1 MTPRLTRAEV
11 LARLAAAHN
20 PVILIHVKP
29 DGDAVGS
36 AAALAHYFT
45 RRGQAP
51 SILCADPIPARLAFL
66 LDGLTLAP
74 YTGRAGR
81 TVLAVDV
88 ASEKQLGGLADEF
101 GAGSPPDFSIDHHE
115 RGTPVAPCYLR
126 PNAAATGE
134 ILADLLTA
142 LAKPERLA
150 TNVATA
156 LFAAIT
162 SDTGCFRFSNATG
175 ATHRTAARLI
185 DLGIDAGRVNHLLF
199 ESKTPAQLKAEAA
212 TADRTVLAADGRI
225 AYAILE
231 RPLLDRYGE
240 EYFETAI
247 DIVRAVAGVRIAFT
261 VKEQANGDLR
271 ISMRSTE
278 ADVAAVAA
286 RHGGGGHL
294 RAAGCTFSGTAVQDA
309 VRALVAEL
317 TPLV

>member
-1 MTPRLTRAEV
+1 MIPRLTRAEV
-11 LARLAAAHN
+11 LTRLAAAHD

-36 AAALAHYFT
+36 AAALAHYFIG
-45 RRGQAP
+45 RGQAP
-51 SILCADPIPARLAFL
+51 SILCADPIPSRLAFL

-74 YTGRAGR
+74 YSGRAGR

-88 ASEKQLGGLADEF
+88 ASEKQLGGLADDF

-115 RGTPVAPCYLR
+115 RCAPVAPCYLR
-126 PNAAATGE
+126 QNAAATGE

-142 LAKPERLA
+142 LAKPEPLA
-150 TNVATA
+150 HDVATA

-175 ATHRTAARLI
+175 ATHRAAARLI
-185 DLGIDAGRVNHLLF
+185 DLGIDAGDINHRLF

-212 TADRTVLAADGRI
+212 TADRTVLTAGRRI

-231 RPLLDRYGE
+231 RSLLDRYGE
-240 EYFETAI
+240 EYFETSI
-247 DIVRAVAGVRIAFT
+247 DIVRAVAGVTIAFT
-261 VKEQANGDLR
+261 VKEQRNGDLR
-271 ISMRSTE
+271 VSLRSTQ

-286 RHGGGGHL
+286 GHGGGGHL
-294 RAAGCTFSGTAVQDA
+294 RAAGCTFSGTTADDA
-309 VRALVAEL
+309 VRTLVAEL
-317 TPLV
+317 SRLT